1 MGAIADAYQASR
13 VEAGIAGPGD
23 ANKQPNIGES
33 RTGHFNDGIQTAVA
47 ANDAAP
53 VGPPDPIG
61 NPYSDAKNLF
71 PASIQ
76 RNAAYQKA
84 ASDAKGVRPVRRYD
98 SFAGPSTR
106 PLGY

>member
-1 MGAIADAYQASR
+1 MGSAAAYAAARACSP
-13 VEAGIAGPGD
+13 GPGD
-23 ANKQPNIGES
+23 GNKQPNIGES

-71 PASIQ
+71 PQSIQ